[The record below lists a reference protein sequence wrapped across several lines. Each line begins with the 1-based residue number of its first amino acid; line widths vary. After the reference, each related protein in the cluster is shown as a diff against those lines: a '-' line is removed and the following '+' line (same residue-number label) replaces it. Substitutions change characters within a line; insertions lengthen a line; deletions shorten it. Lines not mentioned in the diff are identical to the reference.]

1 MNLATLVLKNKPLIE
16 AIFELRWK
24 LVEREGGNKADPHFK
39 LLVGR
44 MFERLK
50 GNYPFVEE
58 LPTSGIPEEIS
69 AYVIQH
75 RLRKC
80 ENGWPVIQ
88 LGPGILS
95 VNETDGYEWGQFEER
110 ITEAVDALYGL
121 YPESSSRLKAESL
134 ALRYLDG
141 VAFDST
147 NDNILRFLG
156 DKLKTEIA
164 LHSRFFQETDVAPV
178 PSGIDLLFQ
187 HTCKKPKG
195 TIHVRFVSGRN
206 KDAPALVIETV
217 VQSGRDDVAGMGRDG
232 ICSWIQEAHEVTHAC
247 FFGLI
252 AGDLQ
257 KEFE

>member
-1 MNLATLVLKNKPLIE
+1 MAAAELKNKPLIE

-24 LVEREGGNKADPHFK
+24 LEEREGGVRSDPHFK

-44 MFERLK
+44 MFEKLK
-50 GNYPFVEE
+50 DNYPFVEE

-75 RLRKC
+75 RLRRC

-95 VNETDGYEWGQFEER
+95 VNETDGYEWVRFGER

-121 YPESSSRLKAESL
+121 YPESSIRLKPESL

-141 VAFDST
+141 LAFDFAK
-147 NDNILRFLG
+147 DNILRFLG

-164 LHSRFFQETDVAPV
+164 LHNQVFQTTDVAAV

-187 HTCKKPKG
+187 HSCRKPKG
-195 TIHVRFVSGRN
+195 MIHVRFVSGSN
-206 KDAPALVIETV
+206 KGGPALVIETV
-217 VQSGRDDVAGMGRDG
+217 VLSGSKDLAGMAKDG
-232 ICSWIQEAHEVTHAC
+232 IYSWIQEAHELTHAC

-257 KEFE
+257 KEFA